1 MNFSFR
7 HLHVL
12 LFLLASFLQIQG
24 QNAIFE
30 PEKQRYKGTKHS
42 YPWTLTARTGLIDD
56 YCTQFMKCSDVD
68 TIPRQKF
75 DKWYISETVK
85 GYWEYLPDDYENPA
99 KQQKTYPL
107 IIYVAGCGSPSNG
120 ILHLNTNNSI
130 NRSKGLGRILGEP
143 LPSYLL
149 TSPRYFS
156 NVKIK
161 SLGVTPAKT
170 LGTEG
175 FIILMLQSSGPERCL
190 PYTLAS
196 ADDVDSAIN
205 RAMQNYRVDF
215 TRIYVTGV
223 SGGGES
229 VYQYPAV
236 KDEFARKVTAIAP
249 VCATDWLMGPRSEEF
264 ANRIADNGVSVLG
277 ICNRY
282 DFTIGGLTFK
292 MNRLTMLNIMTAKG
306 IKPYQADTAFFT
318 YPGQAPNVSNHDAY
332 RKGYYPNISE
342 YFTLQDYGGP
352 LWTDPATG
360 EPYNLYEWFL
370 TKVKVSALPLSFIHF
385 TATKADTAIL
395 LTWSSQFN
403 HEENIYTMERSL
415 DGVNFQPIFTKNCA
429 EPGQNGSKYIGFDHN
444 PPTANYVYYR
454 VKLTTHEKKDF
465 YSKTLKLKISNQNFN
480 ALIYPKFT
488 NSALTI
494 KLPKKAKA
502 TITIIDMHGRI
513 LVNQEYRP
521 IQEIKI
527 DMSGFASGHYI
538 LQIQAAGFER
548 QCEKISKY

>member
-1 MNFSFR
+1 MNHPFR
-7 HLHVL
+7 PLPLL
-12 LFLLASFLQIQG
+12 LFLLAASLQTQG
-24 QNAIFE
+24 QNSIFE
-30 PEKQRYKGTKHS
+30 PEKQRYKGTKHA

-68 TIPRQKF
+68 TIPRQKI

-85 GYWEYLPDDYENPA
+85 GYWEYLPDDYDNPD

-120 ILHLNTNNSI
+120 VLYLNTNNSI

-161 SLGVTPAKT
+161 SLAVSPVKT

-205 RAMQNYRVDF
+205 RAMQNYRVDY

-249 VCATDWLMGPRSEEF
+249 VCATDWLMGPRSDEF
-264 ANRIADNGVSVLG
+264 ANRIVDNGVSVLG
-277 ICNRY
+277 VCNRY

-292 MNRLTMLNIMTAKG
+292 MNRLTMLNIMTASG

-332 RKGYYPNISE
+332 RKGYYPNIPE
-342 YFTLQDYGGP
+342 YYTPIDYGGP

-370 TKVKVSALPLSFIHF
+370 TKTKVSALSLSSINLS
-385 TATKADTAIL
+385 ATKTDTAIL
-395 LTWSSQFN
+395 LAWSSQFN
-403 HEENIYTMERSL
+403 HEENVYTMERSL
-415 DGVNFQPIFTKNCA
+415 DGVNFQPIF
-429 EPGQNGSKYIGFDHN
+429 SKKCSALSQTGNKYVAYDRN
-444 PPTANYVYYR
+444 PPASNYVFYR
-454 VKLTTHEKKDF
+454 MKLTTQEKKDL
-465 YSKTLKLKISNQNFN
+465 YSKTVKVKITDRKFN
-480 ALIYPKFT
+480 ALIYPRFT
-488 NSALTI
+488 NNTLTI
-494 KLPKKAKA
+494 KLPKKSTA
-502 TITIIDMHGRI
+502 TITIIDIHGRI
-513 LVNQEYRP
+513 LTNKEYRP
-521 IQEIKI
+521 TQEIII
-527 DMSGFASGHYI
+527 DISSYASGNYI

-548 QCEKISKY
+548 QVEKIFKY